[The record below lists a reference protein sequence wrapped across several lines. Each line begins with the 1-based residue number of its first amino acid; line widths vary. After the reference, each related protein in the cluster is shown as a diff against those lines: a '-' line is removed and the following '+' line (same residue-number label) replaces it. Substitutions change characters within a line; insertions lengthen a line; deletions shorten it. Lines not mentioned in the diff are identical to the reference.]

1 MHYHCHHTPPVSQ
14 SKPRIPF
21 SSPASR
27 SSYFLRSKVQFIL
40 AFWIHYFSMYLN
52 TKVLKA
58 SPRRRQGVK
67 ALREAKASPTPSKKR
82 GRARGRSDWEM
93 KGGARRLP
101 ELAGARPPPSS
112 SSTAPAPAR
121 SGPQERGCTERGRRT
136 LAGRAATALV
146 PRRSGGQGPRA
157 VGRGLGEGGAPAQG
171 DLLAVRSQSRGR
183 RCC

>member
-1 MHYHCHHTPPVSQ
+1 M
-14 SKPRIPF
+14 
-21 SSPASR
+21 
-27 SSYFLRSKVQFIL
+27 
-40 AFWIHYFSMYLN
+40 
-52 TKVLKA
+52 VLKA

-121 SGPQERGCTERGRRT
+121 SGPQERGCRPPAPGILGGGALLRLCLPAGAPSWSGGAGAPSGGGCGKEEDRRRWCSVWDERRHTAGGWRGWADGRR
-136 LAGRAATALV
+136 
-146 PRRSGGQGPRA
+146 
-157 VGRGLGEGGAPAQG
+157 
-171 DLLAVRSQSRGR
+171 
-183 RCC
+183 